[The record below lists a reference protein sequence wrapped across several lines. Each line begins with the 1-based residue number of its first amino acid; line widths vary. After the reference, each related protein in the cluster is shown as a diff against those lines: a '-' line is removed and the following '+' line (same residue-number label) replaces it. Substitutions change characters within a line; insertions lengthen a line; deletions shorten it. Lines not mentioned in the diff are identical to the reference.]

1 MSTFTIYLNDE
12 EQTEIEIV
20 ADAYEIK
27 DNYVHFK
34 YGIKEVGFFK
44 LDAIIG
50 IEKDTPEC

>member
-12 EQTEIEIV
+12 DSTEIEII

-34 YGIKEVGFFK
+34 YGMKEVGFFK
-44 LDAIIG
+44 LDSIIG
-50 IEKDTPEC
+50 VEKDEQ

>member
-12 EQTEIEIV
+12 DATEITIV
-20 ADAYEIK
+20 ADAYDIK

-34 YGIKEVGFFK
+34 YGLKEVGFFK

-50 IEKDTPEC
+50 VEKDEQ